1 MVVLVKQLTSIAV
14 NLKTRGGKLSK
25 SWCNYI
31 SGMILSQSCRR
42 SQQDQHFLTTWRER
56 EGEMI
61 KDLFALN
68 LDGFDGVHLCPLNWL
83 IDLVLCSITL
93 VSNLA
98 FVEVCQHSS
107 TPDILPIWTAPTIAI
122 VLALVL
128 FFAAQWCDGYY
139 WCTIKLFH
147 TRPRWTIPPS
157 HNHHHMFQRSKLL
170 VGGKRSTRVHL
181 PLVGLGFLLW
191 RDILQRW

>member
-1 MVVLVKQLTSIAV
+1 
-14 NLKTRGGKLSK
+14 
-25 SWCNYI
+25 
-31 SGMILSQSCRR
+31 
-42 SQQDQHFLTTWRER
+42 
-56 EGEMI
+56 MI

-107 TPDILPIWTAPTIAI
+107 TPGIAI

-128 FFAAQWCDGYY
+128 FFAEQILPVHIYMIAFPTYPSPEILIFVLSCMINVDHGLYHDPY
-139 WCTIKLFH
+139 PKL
-147 TRPRWTIPPS
+147 PI
-157 HNHHHMFQRSKLL
+157 
-170 VGGKRSTRVHL
+170 L
-181 PLVGLGFLLW
+181 PLALSTFSAVSQCTMQL
-191 RDILQRW
+191 